1 MDVGVGGAGEERQGP
16 AAVGA
21 SIVACRGGRQ
31 PRQGLW
37 WGLGSDEPPQRTEGT
52 TRSSH
57 KSRHRR
63 DDMDKKRAHRV
74 ISHGL
79 TVSPHPHLP
88 GISSK
93 AQHITGQPKQRCQR
107 WRPFGRRP
115 RLPGGGGSPPWSR
128 PRCAGSRRAAGLA
141 GGASGGSCRSWS
153 AQ

>member
-1 MDVGVGGAGEERQGP
+1 VGVGGAGEERQGP
-16 AAVGA
+16 AAIGA

-37 WGLGSDEPPQRTEGT
+37 WGVMSRRSAQREGELPA
-52 TRSSH
+52 
-57 KSRHRR
+57 RHTSLVIGV
-63 DDMDKKRAHRV
+63 MIWIKKKGT
-74 ISHGL
+74 SCLSL

-88 GISSK
+88 GVSSK
-93 AQHITGQPKQRCQR
+93 AQHSTGQPKQRCQR

-115 RLPGGGGSPPWSR
+115 RLPGGGDSPPWSR